1 VAHFTI
7 DRARK
12 PAKNRASRCGNDLAL
27 LALGAHVQGADRAPL
42 ATTNPVGGRDV
53 GRITSQREGG
63 PTPFPPCS
71 EGRLMPLLLCPN
83 DNSSM
88 QTVDR
93 AGVQFDMCPTCRGVW
108 LDRGELEKLME
119 AGAQS
124 AAPPAAAPRPA
135 AAPPPQAAQ
144 QPWNA
149 AYGERGER
157 GEYGERGERGEY
169 GHGHGGYR
177 KRRGSIFDIF
187 D

>member
-1 VAHFTI
+1 
-7 DRARK
+7 
-12 PAKNRASRCGNDLAL
+12 
-27 LALGAHVQGADRAPL
+27 
-42 ATTNPVGGRDV
+42 
-53 GRITSQREGG
+53 
-63 PTPFPPCS
+63 
-71 EGRLMPLLLCPN
+71 MPLLLCPN